1 MGPTNYAD
9 PSEKGFY
16 IKTEESEELPVA
28 GLAGTWQPFG
38 MISTSGRL
46 GLCTLRT
53 LEHNN
58 CAHWRTQEH
67 NNCAHWRT
75 LEDNWYIIVCTG
87 GHTGEVEY
95 MLLEHIGVH

>member
-1 MGPTNYAD
+1 MLAHQ
-9 PSEKGFY
+9 KGVCFY

-53 LEHNN
+53 LEQNN
-58 CAHWRTQEH
+58 CAHWRILEH
-67 NNCAHWRT
+67 
-75 LEDNWYIIVCTG
+75 NWYIIG

-95 MLLEHIGVH
+95 MLLEHISVH

>member
-1 MGPTNYAD
+1 MLSAD

-53 LEHNN
+53 LGHNI
-58 CAHWRTQEH
+58 CAHLS
-67 NNCAHWRT
+67 T
-75 LEDNWYIIVCTG
+75 LKHYIVHIG